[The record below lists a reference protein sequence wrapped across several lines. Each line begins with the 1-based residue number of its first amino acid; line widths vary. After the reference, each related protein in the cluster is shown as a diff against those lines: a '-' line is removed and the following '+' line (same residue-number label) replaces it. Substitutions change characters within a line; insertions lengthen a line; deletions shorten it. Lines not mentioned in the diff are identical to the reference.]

1 VAKKKRKRP
10 YTPPQ
15 TRVQEAEPAP
25 EAPKARG
32 ISAASVAR
40 RDRKEEAR
48 RQREAILRR
57 ARRAE
62 ILRRV
67 TIWGLVVLGIAAV
80 VVFFVYRAQERTRL
94 IDQARDIA
102 EETNCSQPT
111 QEPEFGATHE
121 DVGTQIEYSPEPPS
135 SGNHWPVSLATEFPD
150 QHIFD
155 PAPDI
160 PIAVHSLEHGWV
172 IIWYRAEGERALP
185 DEFVTALEDVADQSE
200 VALIPYPE
208 PPEDM
213 DLAFTSWRMRQTCRL
228 APAQGEEDRE
238 LTADDAVTL
247 ARAFIE
253 QFRNSSLAPEARA
266 A

>member
-15 TRVQEAEPAP
+15 TRVEDAAPAP

-32 ISAASVAR
+32 ISPASVAR

-48 RQREAILRR
+48 RQREAIMRR
-57 ARRAE
+57 TRRAE

-67 TIWGLVVLGIAAV
+67 IIWGVVVLGIAAV
-80 VVFFVYRAQERTRL
+80 VLFFVFRAGQRTRL
-94 IDQARDIA
+94 VDRAREIA
-102 EETNCSQPT
+102 EATNCTQPV
-111 QEPEFGATHE
+111 QEADQGNAHE
-121 DVGTQIEYSPEPPS
+121 NVGTPIEYSPEPPS
-135 SGNHWPVSLATEFPD
+135 SGTHWPVTLASEFGD
-150 QHIFD
+150 QHIFEQ
-155 PAPDI
+155 APDI

-172 IIWYRAEGERALP
+172 IIWYRAEGDRALP
-185 DEFVTALEDVADQSE
+185 DDIVNALEGVADQSE

-208 PPEDM
+208 PPDDM
-213 DLAFTSWRMRQTCRL
+213 DLAFTSWRMRQTCRVD
-228 APAQGEEDRE
+228 PAGGSEDRE
-238 LTADDAVTL
+238 LTADDATTL

-253 QFRNSSLAPEARA
+253 QFRNSTLAPEAPA

>member
-1 VAKKKRKRP
+1 MAKKKRKRP

-15 TRVQEAEPAP
+15 TRVDEAPAP
-25 EAPKARG
+25 EAPRARG
-32 ISAASVAR
+32 VSPASVAR

-48 RQREAILRR
+48 RQREAIMRRTRR
-57 ARRAE
+57 AQ

-67 TIWGLVVLGIAAV
+67 IIWGVVVLGIAAV
-80 VVFFVYRAQERTRL
+80 VLFFVYRAGQRSRL
-94 IDQARDIA
+94 LDSAREIA
-102 EETNCSQPT
+102 DATNCTQPV
-111 QEPEFGATHE
+111 QEAEFGNTHE
-121 DVGTQIEYSPEPPS
+121 DVGTPIEYSPEPPS
-135 SGNHWPVSLATEFPD
+135 SGNHWPVSLATEFSG

-160 PIAVHSLEHGWV
+160 PIAVHSLEHGWA
-172 IIWYRAEGERALP
+172 IIWYRAEGDRALP
-185 DEFVTALEDVADQSE
+185 DEIVSALEEVADQGE

-208 PPEDM
+208 PPDDM
-213 DLAFTSWRMRQTCRL
+213 DLSFTSWQMRQTCRVD
-228 APAQGEEDRE
+228 PAQGEPGDRE

-253 QFRNSSLAPEARA
+253 QFRNSTLAPEAPA